1 MTLHSVNEHF
11 GCNNYATDETSLFFL
26 RDVKPGETIM
36 RNYLDFTL
44 LVFCIVEMLKLIMEL
59 TVNYI

>member
-11 GCNNYATDETSLFFL
+11 GCNNYATDETSLFIL
-26 RDVKPGETIM
+26 REIKPGETIV

-44 LVFCIVEMLKLIMEL
+44 LVFFV
-59 TVNYI
+59 